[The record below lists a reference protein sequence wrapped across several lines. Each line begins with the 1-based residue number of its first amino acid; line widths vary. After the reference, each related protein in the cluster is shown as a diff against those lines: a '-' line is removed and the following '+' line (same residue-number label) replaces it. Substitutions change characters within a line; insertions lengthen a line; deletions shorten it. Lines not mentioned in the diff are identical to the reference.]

1 MRRVIKG
8 LALLVIVC
16 VFLLHSDVGATVALQ
31 VKKNRGAQ
39 PRKIKLSGTVTGNQS
54 DRLIVLDSRNQ
65 QRVVRKTGTTRYI
78 KTQRRSGQV
87 ANQNNVVGGLYVYVI
102 GILGDN
108 DEVIAEQIT
117 FSDRDLRVAMT
128 IEARVAAL
136 EERTIDV
143 EKKVSEVEGSS
154 QRIAGQLDELA
165 AVSNAARGGGKA
177 AQATA
182 DAAVSGVNA
191 TNDRMTAVDD
201 YTVDRVITISFPV
214 NSALITDQ
222 AKGQLQALGS
232 ELSQLKG
239 YLVEVAGF
247 GDKTGTSEKN
257 IAISQERADAVA
269 QYLARNG
276 LVPVRRLLWPV
287 GYGTRD
293 SSQAAGI
300 GRVEIRILLN
310 KGLTAPAP
318 TMSPG
323 VSP

>member
-1 MRRVIKG
+1 MRRLIKG
-8 LALLVIVC
+8 LTLLVIVC
-16 VFLLHSDVGATVALQ
+16 VFLLNSDIGATVAPQ
-31 VKKNRGAQ
+31 VKHKGGAR
-39 PRKIKLSGTVTGNQS
+39 PRKIKLSGTITGNQP
-54 DRLIVLDSRNQ
+54 DRLIVLDFGNQ
-65 QRVVRKTGTTRYI
+65 QRIVRKTSTTRYI
-78 KTQRRSGQV
+78 RTQRRGGKV
-87 ANQNNVVGGLYVYVI
+87 ANQNNVMDGLYVSVI
-102 GILGDN
+102 GIPGDN
-108 DEVIAEQIT
+108 DEVIAEVVT

-136 EERTIDV
+136 EERTSDV
-143 EKKVSEVEGSS
+143 ENKVSQVEGSS
-154 QRIAGQLDELA
+154 QRVAGQLEELA

-182 DAAVSGVNA
+182 DAAVAGVNA

-201 YTVDRVITISFPV
+201 YTVVRVITISFPV
-214 NSALITDQ
+214 NSAVITDQ

-257 IAISQERADAVA
+257 IDIGQERADAVA

-276 LVPVRRLLWPV
+276 LVPVRRLLLPI

-293 SSQAAGI
+293 NSQAAGI

-318 TMSPG
+318 TMNPG
-323 VSP
+323 VGS